1 MTHATRIPGSWDFE
15 TDVVVVGYGYAGGI
29 ASLEAK
35 DAGAEVLVLEK
46 MAKPGGISICS
57 GGGLRTASNRESAFA
72 YLKATSGGMTP
83 DPVLMAMAQGM
94 TEVPAYMEE
103 LAKING
109 AEVGSIFYPGNYPFS
124 GYKDLGFS
132 VYRSIPGFDPLAYYP
147 HVRGLRGG
155 ARNFKVVEDNV
166 RRRGIQVFT
175 KTAVK
180 RLVIAPD
187 RRVVGV
193 LAERN
198 GNVSHIKARR
208 GVILCCGGFEADE
221 DLKRQFWPG
230 TGILSAAFRGNTGD
244 GLRMA
249 QDAGAAL
256 WHMWNFHGS
265 YGLKHTDPNY
275 PFGIRLIRLPD
286 WVAGYPFPENMR
298 MIWIVVDQSGRRYM
312 NEYPPYAHDVG
323 HRPMQVYDTE
333 SQSHPRIP
341 SYLIFDEE
349 GRKMYPVAMPTFND
363 TEIFYQWSED
373 NLAEVA
379 SGILSRAGSM
389 EEMARKIE
397 VSPARLEETIER
409 WNRFCLK
416 GNDEDFGRPQGSMV
430 PIESPPFYFAPLW
443 PVVSNTH
450 GGPAHNEHWQ
460 VLDAFGE
467 PIPGLYE
474 AGELGGIFGFLYLAG
489 GNLAECYIGG
499 WTAGR
504 HAAKNEPW
512 RS

>member
-1 MTHATRIPGSWDFE
+1 MTRQIQIPRSWDVE

-29 ASLEAK
+29 AAIEARE
-35 DAGAEVLVLEK
+35 AGAKVLVLEK
-46 MAKPGGISICS
+46 MPKPGGISICS
-57 GGGLRTASNRESAFA
+57 GGGLRTASNKESAFA

-83 DPVLMAMAQGM
+83 DPVLQAMAQGM
-94 TEVPAYMEE
+94 TEVPDYMEE
-103 LAKING
+103 LARVNK
-109 AEVGSIFYPGNYPFS
+109 AEVRAIPYIGNYPFP
-124 GYKDLGFS
+124 GYEDLGFS
-132 VYRSIPGFDPLAYYP
+132 MYRRIPDFDPLTYYP

-155 ARNFKVVEDNV
+155 ARNFKVVEDNIQK
-166 RRRGIQVFT
+166 RGIRVLLG
-175 KTAVK
+175 TAVK

-187 RRVVGV
+187 RRIMGV
-193 LAERN
+193 LAEN
-198 GNVSHIKARR
+198 DGKAAYIKAKR

-221 DLKRQFWPG
+221 ELKRQFWPG

-244 GLRMA
+244 GIRMA

-265 YGLKHTDPNY
+265 YGLKHSDPNY
-275 PFGIRLIRLPD
+275 PFGIRLRRLPD
-286 WVAGYPFPENMR
+286 WVPGRPFPENSR
-298 MIWIVVDQSGRRYM
+298 MAWIVVDQGGRRYM

-323 HRPMQVYDTE
+323 HRPMQIYDTE
-333 SQSHPRIP
+333 SRSHPRIP

-349 GRKMYPVAMPTFND
+349 GRKMYPLAMPTFND
-363 TEIFYQWSED
+363 TEFFCEWSED

-379 SGILSRAGSM
+379 SGILSRADTV

-397 VSPARLEETIER
+397 VDPERIEETIER
-409 WNRFCLK
+409 WNRFCAQGK
-416 GNDEDFGRPQGSMV
+416 DEDFGRPRESMAT
-430 PIESPPFYFAPLW
+430 IESAPFYFAPLW

-450 GGPAHNEHWQ
+450 GGPVHNEHWQ

-504 HAAKNEPW
+504 HAAKSEPY
-512 RS
+512 RF